1 MVLREEFIGSR
12 DDFIEKNKKFIY
24 SITSNICKRNLQW
37 ENDDELSI
45 ALLAFN
51 NACKTYVESK
61 GNFFSYAKVLI
72 KNALIDYFR
81 KASNNPYLIFNSD
94 DKELEFIDS
103 KNSLTSYEIQQE
115 NLKRNEEIMA
125 FSKELKEYKLSF
137 EVLVESSP
145 SHKDTKDKLLNL
157 AFICSKETS
166 IIDYVYNNKMLP
178 VKQICLLTGEN
189 RKLIEKWRRYIL
201 TLILIFSNN
210 EYIYLR
216 SYLNIKVGD
225 NDEY

>member
-1 MVLREEFIGSR
+1 MFLKDEIIGSR
-12 DDFIEKNKKFIY
+12 NDFIEKNKKFIY

-45 ALLAFN
+45 ALIAFN
-51 NACKTYVESK
+51 NACKTYMENK

-94 DKELEFIDS
+94 EKELEFIDT
-103 KNSLTSYEIQQE
+103 KNSLTNYEIQQE
-115 NLKRNEEIMA
+115 NLTRSEEIMT
-125 FSKELKEYKLSF
+125 FSKELNEYKLSF
-137 EVLVESSP
+137 EVLVEASP
-145 SHKDTKDKLLNL
+145 THKDTKNKLLNL
-157 AFICSKETS
+157 AFICSKEAD
-166 IIDYVYNNKMLP
+166 IVDYIYSNKMLP
-178 VKQICLLTGEN
+178 VKQICILTGEN

-201 TLILIFSNN
+201 ALILIFSNN
-210 EYIYLR
+210 DYMYLR

-225 NDEY
+225 NNEY

>member
-1 MVLREEFIGSR
+1 MFLKDELSNSR

-45 ALLAFN
+45 ALIAFN
-51 NACKTYVESK
+51 NACKNYVENK
-61 GNFFSYAKVLI
+61 GNFFSFAKVLI

-81 KASNNPYLIFNSD
+81 KSSNNPYLIFNSD

-103 KNSLTSYEIQQE
+103 KNSLTNYEIQQE
-115 NLKRNEEIMA
+115 NLSRNEEIMA
-125 FSKELKEYKLSF
+125 FSKELNEFKLSF
-137 EVLVESSP
+137 EVLVDASP

-157 AFICSKETS
+157 AFICSKEST
-166 IIDYVYNNKMLP
+166 IVDYIYNKKMLP
-178 VKQICLLTGEN
+178 IKEICLLTGEN
-189 RKLIEKWRRYIL
+189 RKLIEKWRRYIIA
-201 TLILIFSNN
+201 LILIFSNDD
-210 EYIYLR
+210 YIYLR

-225 NDEY
+225 NNE

>member
-1 MVLREEFIGSR
+1 MVLKEELIGSK

-45 ALLAFN
+45 ALIAFN

-115 NLKRNEEIMA
+115 NLKRNEEILA
-125 FSKELKEYKLSF
+125 FSNELKEYKLSF

-166 IIDYVYNNKMLP
+166 IVDYMYSNKMLP

-201 TLILIFSNN
+201 TLILIFSNS

-225 NDEY
+225 NGEY

>member
-1 MVLREEFIGSR
+1 MVLKEELIDSR

-45 ALLAFN
+45 ALIAFD

-103 KNSLTSYEIQQE
+103 KNSLTNYEIQQE
-115 NLKRNEEIMA
+115 NLRRNEEIMA

-137 EVLVESSP
+137 EVLVDSSP
-145 SHKDTKDKLLNL
+145 NHKDTKDKLLNL
-157 AFICSKETS
+157 AFTCSKELS
-166 IIDYVYNNKMLP
+166 ITDYIYNNKLLP

-189 RKLIEKWRRYIL
+189 RKFIEKWRRYIL
-201 TLILIFSNN
+201 TLILIFSNK
-210 EYIYLR
+210 EYVYLR

-225 NDEY
+225 INEH